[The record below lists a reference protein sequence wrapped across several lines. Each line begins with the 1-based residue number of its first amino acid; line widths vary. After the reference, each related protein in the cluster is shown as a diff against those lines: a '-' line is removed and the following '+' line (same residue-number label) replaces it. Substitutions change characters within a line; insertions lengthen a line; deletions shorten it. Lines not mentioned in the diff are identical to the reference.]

1 MKGLIFVSE
10 KTRVRLKIV
19 GSEFVVSADEDKD
32 YIVKISNMVDEKIK
46 ALLRQSD
53 SMSVAMAAI
62 LAALNYCDELEKEK
76 IITEELLRRTET
88 SESLASRA
96 CGELDQLRVE
106 NKRLKEEKLGL
117 HKVIDSLQSGAEAA
131 EDKAEEPDSP
141 EQLKIPLPND
151 KSQSATETQIEEIAP
166 SEAKSEEPQ
175 QSPEP
180 EQKQEKEKEQ
190 DKGSETEQNAQT
202 EKQQDAGAENR
213 ALGAGEDRPS
223 VPLTARQ
230 MLEEK
235 RRALL
240 EQKKNNRQSEP
251 NQNRPKPFRP
261 VNSAKSGGGAFPG
274 NKRGEPKI
282 NYRDNDKISG
292 SFRRSEF
299 ADLTGED
306 DMLSF
311 FDRR

>member
-1 MKGLIFVSE
+1 MSE

-19 GSEFVVSADEDKD
+19 GSEFVVSADEDKE
-32 YIVKISNMVDEKIK
+32 YIVKISNMVDGKIK

-76 IITEELLRRTET
+76 IIAEELLRRTET

-106 NKRLKEEKLGL
+106 NKRLREEKLGL
-117 HKVIDSLQSGAEAA
+117 HKVIDSMQSGEAPAEKEKSETETE
-131 EDKAEEPDSP
+131 EDLP
-141 EQLKIPLPND
+141 EQLRIPLPD
-151 KSQSATETQIEEIAP
+151 AEEKR
-166 SEAKSEEPQ
+166 EKDEEPQ
-175 QSPEP
+175 TAAEVRNSAP
-180 EQKQEKEKEQ
+180 EQKLEK
-190 DKGSETEQNAQT
+190 SS
-202 EKQQDAGAENR
+202 AEN
-213 ALGAGEDRPS
+213 GAGNSADSSANDNRPS
-223 VPLTARQ
+223 APLTARQ

-240 EQKKNNRQSEP
+240 EQKKNNRQGEP

-261 VNSAKSGGGAFPG
+261 VNSAKSGGGAFSG
-274 NKRGEPKI
+274 NGRGEPKI

-299 ADLTGED
+299 ADFAGED

>member
-1 MKGLIFVSE
+1 MSE

-19 GSEFVVSADEDKD
+19 GSEFVVSADEDKE
-32 YIVKISNMVDEKIK
+32 YIVKISNMVDGKIK

-106 NKRLKEEKLGL
+106 NKRLREEKLGL
-117 HKVIDSLQSGAEAA
+117 HKVIDSMQSGEAPAEKEKSETETE
-131 EDKAEEPDSP
+131 EDLP
-141 EQLKIPLPND
+141 EQLRIPLPD
-151 KSQSATETQIEEIAP
+151 AEEKR
-166 SEAKSEEPQ
+166 EKDEEPQ
-175 QSPEP
+175 TAAVQPEDRGEEPKQTAAEVRNSAP
-180 EQKQEKEKEQ
+180 EQKLEK
-190 DKGSETEQNAQT
+190 SS
-202 EKQQDAGAENR
+202 AEN
-213 ALGAGEDRPS
+213 GAGNSAESGANDNRPS
-223 VPLTARQ
+223 APLTARQ

-240 EQKKNNRQSEP
+240 EQKKNNRQGEP

-261 VNSAKSGGGAFPG
+261 VNSAKSGGGAFSG
-274 NKRGEPKI
+274 NGRGEPKI

-299 ADLTGED
+299 ADLAVED